1 MRAAILSATPAPVAQ
16 RIEHLTTDQK
26 VRGSNPFGRFTS
38 FAPRWG
44 PPSGA
49 LTSFA
54 PRWGPP
60 SGALC
65 VETGRR
71 RPLTVDSPKGAAAG
85 PVTAGYQDSDLVAS
99 ITQGATSTRYT
110 LTCPVA
116 AWPRRPSRRPG
127 RGPHH
132 RGHPLLHRRVC
143 RRRWL
148 RPDRQ
153 MLGLGCEWIASKAQS
168 AWRSVTSSRAW
179 NATARY
185 GRWEGG
191 SAGSA
196 GTPVRPGAIAD
207 PPNTRSPSTCE
218 TGGAGGT
225 DDLRPRSGLRVGT
238 GGCCR
243 CRPLEWGS
251 SSTGRLAAEGKS
263 DAVWPLGSDWNRN
276 RVALATSVYAVR
288 ASRRSRGGAHRR

>member
-1 MRAAILSATPAPVAQ
+1 
-16 RIEHLTTDQK
+16 
-26 VRGSNPFGRFTS
+26 
-38 FAPRWG
+38 
-44 PPSGA
+44 
-49 LTSFA
+49 
-54 PRWGPP
+54 
-60 SGALC
+60 
-65 VETGRR
+65 
-71 RPLTVDSPKGAAAG
+71 
-85 PVTAGYQDSDLVAS
+85 
-99 ITQGATSTRYT
+99 
-110 LTCPVA
+110 
-116 AWPRRPSRRPG
+116 
-127 RGPHH
+127 
-132 RGHPLLHRRVC
+132 
-143 RRRWL
+143 
-148 RPDRQ
+148 

-243 CRPLEWGS
+243 CRPLGVGAHLLR
-251 SSTGRLAAEGKS
+251 GRLAAEGKS

-276 RVALATSVYAVR
+276 RGCPGDKRLRSEGLQKESWRSAQALSRSVTQRPVVSWRLGHQIGVEVGHPPCGDRCSHSVSSGVEPGSVAGGEFFVGSSAEFADPCRPHAQVR
-288 ASRRSRGGAHRR
+288 VGLGQGQDLGPSPPRI